1 MNARNWSLIIIILM
15 LITLIISLTR
25 TVFKSNK
32 SKSSKK
38 IYSTYQPYKE
48 SKNSPSGSFGRT
60 SKRNIYRSSGKA
72 REIKSKMYSN
82 SGAITVAAYGS
93 YMSLFPVSEEYK
105 RQDKASNKDYED
117 MIKYSHIPLTEYQ
130 LGLQLYSVKDY
141 DEAIRQFTI
150 ALEKIDKMDILHA
163 IDCYRMMAECY
174 FRLKNKDGY
183 IQNKIRQVRMERK
196 KQQNIRKAF
205 PDQDFTSFIDW
216 PSTAETMK
224 QLLKARNA
232 FNRGDT
238 TVNADTVRRAEYN
251 HEIAKQV
258 SK

>member
-1 MNARNWSLIIIILM
+1 MNAKNWSLIIIILM
-15 LITLIISLTR
+15 FITLIISITR
-25 TVFKSNK
+25 TVYKDRN

-38 IYSTYQPYKE
+38 VYSSYQPYKD
-48 SKNSPSGSFGRT
+48 SNRSSTSSTSRT
-60 SKRNIYRSSGKA
+60 SKRNLYRSSGKA

-82 SGAITVAAYGS
+82 AGKITMAAYGN
-93 YMSLFPVSEEYK
+93 YMSQFPISEEYK
-105 RQDKASNKDYED
+105 RQDKTLNKDYED
-117 MIKYSHIPLTEYQ
+117 MIKYSHIPLKEYQ

-141 DEAIRQFTI
+141 DEAIRQFTV
-150 ALEKIDKMDILHA
+150 AQEKIDKMDILHA
-163 IDCYRMMAECY
+163 IDCYRMLAECY

-205 PDQDFTSFIDW
+205 PDQEFNSFIDW

-232 FNRGDT
+232 FNRGDPSVT
-238 TVNADTVRRAEYN
+238 ADSVRRAEYN